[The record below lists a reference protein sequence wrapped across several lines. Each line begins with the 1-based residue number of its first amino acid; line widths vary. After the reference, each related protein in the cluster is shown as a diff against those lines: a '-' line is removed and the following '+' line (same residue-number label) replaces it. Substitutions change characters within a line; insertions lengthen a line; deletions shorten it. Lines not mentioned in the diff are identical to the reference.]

1 MKNSIKTQI
10 GKIALVFMV
19 IFSLVSCTKEET
31 NPYPTPQSGSY
42 NIIENES
49 SGIANLMTEAQIVN
63 LLSSA
68 APVDGVYKTGRIIA
82 INANA
87 KLEMQY
93 QIDSTELVKLSVP
106 LTNTKGNLSLTKKGT
121 LTKSDG
127 TILSEPTISSR
138 SSNYVGHVT
147 LLR

>member
-1 MKNSIKTQI
+1 MKTQI
-10 GKIALVFMV
+10 GKMALVFMV
-19 IFSLVSCTKEET
+19 IFSLASCTKEET

-49 SGIANLMTEAQIVN
+49 SRIANLMTEAQIVDQ
-63 LLSSA
+63 LSSA

-106 LTNTKGNLSLTKKGT
+106 LTNENGNLKLTAKGT

-127 TILSEPTISSR
+127 TILLEPSVPTSR
-138 SSNYVGHVT
+138 KCPGHVT
-147 LLR
+147 LLK